1 MLNLVLKVINM
12 NKYIFGIFL
21 FFTPN
26 IFGQDLT
33 SSYKKSFIL
42 ELGMPIA
49 LTNKAFNNLMKPII
63 YFSSGYQYKLK
74 SDFRVGGGVHYT
86 YWQINEFRVPPDE
99 PVKGGVHSVGAFIK
113 PTFEKYYSN
122 TFGIDAGV
130 KLGYSQTFFISDYNK
145 QNGVSQQTDALHIAP
160 SFSLVF
166 PNEEKGAVRFSI
178 AYHIQ
183 GFGFSPNRIG
193 IQSKAGYEES
203 SFSNPST
210 YIFIGFGYSF
220 FLK

>member
-74 SDFRVGGGVHYT
+74 SDFRVGGGFTIHIGRLMNLEYLLMSLLK
-86 YWQINEFRVPPDE
+86 E
-99 PVKGGVHSVGAFIK
+99 GFI
-113 PTFEKYYSN
+113 
-122 TFGIDAGV
+122 V
-130 KLGYSQTFFISDYNK
+130 
-145 QNGVSQQTDALHIAP
+145 
-160 SFSLVF
+160 
-166 PNEEKGAVRFSI
+166 
-178 AYHIQ
+178 
-183 GFGFSPNRIG
+183 
-193 IQSKAGYEES
+193 
-203 SFSNPST
+203 
-210 YIFIGFGYSF
+210 
-220 FLK
+220 